1 MPLQAASSKSEKE
14 GLSMENGGK
23 VPHPALVRF
32 DNGIFNVMK
41 WISYV
46 SAVCLLVI
54 TLLSTADVAASK
66 IFNHGITNATDIV
79 TYLNIPVVFLSA
91 AYVQL
96 ERGHTH
102 IDLIYTHFPQWGQK
116 LVHTVGNV
124 LGAGVSAFI
133 AYRAVLSTIQKFQV
147 VEKSSSSA
155 SAFVVWPF
163 AAVISLGFLLMAAA
177 FLWSLV
183 REFILPPRMMFM
195 PPEDAGGKPGEEG
208 DA

>member
-1 MPLQAASSKSEKE
+1 MKKESKTP
-14 GLSMENGGK
+14 N
-23 VPHPALVRF
+23 PALVRF

-46 SAVCLLVI
+46 SPVCLLVI
-54 TLLSTADVAASK
+54 TLLSTADVVASK
-66 IFNHGITNATDIV
+66 IFSHGITNATDIV

-116 LVHTVGNV
+116 TVHTVGNI
-124 LGAGVSAFI
+124 LGVGVSAFI
-133 AYRAVLSTIQKFQV
+133 GYLAVLSTVQKLKI

-163 AAVISLGFLLMAAA
+163 AAVIAIGFLLMAAA
-177 FLWSLV
+177 FLWNLV
-183 REFILPPRMMFM
+183 REFVLPPRMEFA
-195 PPEDAGGKPGEEG
+195 PPEAPEDLPGKEG
-208 DA
+208 QA

>member
-1 MPLQAASSKSEKE
+1 MEK
-14 GLSMENGGK
+14 GGK

-32 DNGIFNVMK
+32 DNGIFNLMK

-66 IFNHGITNATDIV
+66 FFNHGITNATDIV

-116 LVHTVGNV
+116 IVHTVGNI
-124 LGAGVSAFI
+124 LGVCVSAFI
-133 AYRAVLSTIQKFQV
+133 AYRAILSTVQKFEV

-183 REFILPPRMMFM
+183 REFVLPPRMAFE
-195 PPEDAGGKPGEEG
+195 PPEPGGEPGEEG
-208 DA
+208 EHDP

>member
-1 MPLQAASSKSEKE
+1 MKKE
-14 GLSMENGGK
+14 GKAPN
-23 VPHPALVRF
+23 PALVRF

-41 WISYV
+41 WISYI

-54 TLLSTADVAASK
+54 TLLSTADVVASK
-66 IFNHGITNATDIV
+66 IFNHGITNVTEIV

-102 IDLIYTHFPQWGQK
+102 IDLIYTHFPAWGQK
-116 LVHTVGNV
+116 VVHTVGNL
-124 LGAGVSAFI
+124 LGVGVSAFI
-133 AYRAVLSTIQKFQV
+133 GYRAVLSTIQKFSV
-147 VEKSSSSA
+147 VEKSSSAA

-163 AAVISLGFLLMAAA
+163 AVIIAIGFLLMAVA

-183 REFILPPRMMFM
+183 REFVLPPRMEFD
-195 PPEDAGGKPGEEG
+195 PAAAPEDMPGEEG
-208 DA
+208 QV

>member
-1 MPLQAASSKSEKE
+1 MEKE
-14 GLSMENGGK
+14 GKAPN
-23 VPHPALVRF
+23 PALVRF

-41 WISYV
+41 WISYI
-46 SAVCLLVI
+46 SAVCLLVV
-54 TLLSTADVAASK
+54 TLLSTADVTASK

-116 LVHTVGNV
+116 IVHTVGNI
-124 LGAGVSAFI
+124 LGVGVSAFI
-133 AYRAVLSTIQKFQV
+133 GYRAVLSTIQKFEI
-147 VEKSSSSA
+147 VEKSSASA

-163 AAVISLGFLLMAAA
+163 AAIIALGFLLMAVA

-183 REFILPPRMMFM
+183 REFVLPPRMEFD
-195 PPEDAGGKPGEEG
+195 PASAPEDEPGKEG
-208 DA
+208 QA